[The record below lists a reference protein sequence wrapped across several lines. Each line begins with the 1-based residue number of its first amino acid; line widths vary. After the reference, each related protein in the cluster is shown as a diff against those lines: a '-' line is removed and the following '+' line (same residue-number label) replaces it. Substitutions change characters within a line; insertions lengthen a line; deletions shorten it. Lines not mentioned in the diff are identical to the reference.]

1 MMAFQNSV
9 RKIRIGDPG
18 EIPQTIA
25 WLESKLTD
33 CPPAC
38 VLICEELLNHLA
50 AAGMQEILVSVRG
63 QWNRRIEI
71 RATGDEDDLI
81 PEATEDENLRIA
93 GEIQMNILSQYTH
106 LYDFRYKKG
115 VNLYRI
121 YIDAPRTEDLSEEL
135 YSFYENAPDDSRNK
149 PLSPLIHLF
158 RKHPVRFV
166 LAMIIKAVKHLA
178 ALMLPVFAANIID
191 NVISSN
197 AFFIWPVLSCI
208 LGSFAALAINL
219 ICFGIDNHI
228 YHRWTRAVESA
239 FKLTLVRKV
248 QTLSLRFRSRT
259 PTGKLLTKLISDIQ
273 FIELLIYDR
282 LTDVLHLCVDVVFVI
297 VTALLRFPLMLL
309 FYVIVVPAAV
319 LFLRRAS
326 GPVLNSKA
334 AMRKKTETAN
344 TAFKEM
350 LDMDILTR
358 SQGMHKTEYR
368 KVSSKVRKVQAA
380 ADRYDALGVWVNNIT
395 YGGSQGFRLICLC
408 FAAYLA
414 SRGAI
419 SVGTVVLFQSIFDMI
434 INSVQKVLDQL
445 PEIVQGYDS
454 MISVNEI
461 LFEKDVE
468 LNGTKHLP
476 EPVRGEITLRHV
488 SFAYSNDQEP
498 VLKDISLQIPAGGS
512 VAFIGPSGIGKTT
525 LLNLILG
532 LYARQSGEIL
542 IDGVDLD
549 ELDKS
554 SYRSHVA
561 VVPQNTALFSGTLWD
576 NLVYG
581 LSYVSSEQ
589 VLEVLTRVG
598 LDDLLKR
605 LPDGLNSPVLENGS
619 NLSGGQRQRI
629 AIARA
634 LLRNPQIILFDEAT
648 SALDSESEKQVSKAI
663 DEIMK
668 HATVVMVAHRL
679 NTLRKINRIYRLK
692 DGKAIPCDSYDE
704 LIKNASSDGIH

>member
-1 MMAFQNSV
+1 M
-9 RKIRIGDPG
+9 RIGDPK
-18 EIPQTIA
+18 EIPETVA
-25 WLESKLTD
+25 RLEGILEG

-38 VLICEELLNHLA
+38 VLICEELLNHLF
-50 AAGMQEILVSVRG
+50 AAGMQEVLVSVRG
-63 QWNRRIEI
+63 KRHRRIEI
-71 RATGDEDDLI
+71 RAKGNEDDLI
-81 PEATEDENLRIA
+81 PAIREDEDLRIA
-93 GEIQMNILSQYTH
+93 DEIQMNILSQYAH
-106 LYDFRYKKG
+106 YYDFRYKKG

-121 YIDAPRTEDLSEEL
+121 YVDAPKTEDLSEEL
-135 YSFYENAPDDSRNK
+135 YAFYENAPDGSRNK

-166 LAMIIKAVKHLA
+166 FAMVNKAVKHLG

-191 NVISSN
+191 NVVSHG

-208 LGSFAALAINL
+208 LGSFVALAVNL
-219 ICFGIDNHI
+219 ICFGIDNQI

-239 FKLTLVRKV
+239 FKLTIIRKI
-248 QTLSLRFRSRT
+248 QTLSLRFRSQT
-259 PTGKLLTKLISDIQ
+259 PTGKLLSKLISDVQ

-282 LTDVLHLCVDVVFVI
+282 LTDVLHLCVDIIFVI
-297 VTALLRFPLMLL
+297 VTALLRFPIMLL
-309 FYVIVVPAAV
+309 FYVVVVPAAV

-326 GPVLNSKA
+326 GPVLSSKA
-334 AMRKKTETAN
+334 AMRKNTEATNA
-344 TAFKEM
+344 TFKEM

-358 SQGMHKTEYR
+358 AQGMHKTEYR

-414 SRGAI
+414 ARGVI
-419 SVGTVVLFQSIFDMI
+419 SVGTVVLFQSVFDMI
-434 INSVQKVLDQL
+434 INSVQKVLDEL

-454 MISVNEI
+454 MVSVNEI

-468 LNGTKHLP
+468 LNGTKQLP
-476 EPVRGEITLRHV
+476 DPVRGEITFRNV
-488 SFAYSNDQEP
+488 SFAYSEDQEP

-532 LYARQSGEIL
+532 LYARRSGEIL
-542 IDGVDLD
+542 IDGVDLN
-549 ELDKS
+549 ELDKP
-554 SYRSHVA
+554 SYRSHIA
-561 VVPQNTALFSGTLWD
+561 VVPQNTVLFSGTLWD

-581 LSYVSSEQ
+581 LSYVSTRQ
-589 VLEVLTRVG
+589 VLDVLSRVG
-598 LDDLLKR
+598 LDDLLKK
-605 LPDGLNSPVLENGS
+605 LPEGLNSPVLEDGS

-634 LLRNPQIILFDEAT
+634 LLRNAQIILFDEAT
-648 SALDSESEKQVSKAI
+648 SALDSESEEQVQKAI

-679 NTLRKINRIYRLK
+679 NTLRKVNQIYRLE
-692 DGKAIPCDSYDE
+692 DGKAIPCDSFDE
-704 LIKNASSDGIH
+704 LMKSSASGGMC